1 MTHDSAPQASVSVA
15 PSAASDRRPEV
26 ILGIDPGLN
35 RTGYAVLSRGPKG
48 PCLREAGVIRS
59 TAKKPLA
66 ERLAEIGQGLAE
78 VCEQYRP
85 EALAL
90 EQVFSS
96 GQFPQSAL
104 LMAHARGVILYVVAR
119 YTSQVVHYAPR
130 QMKRLLTG
138 SGNAAKEQVQ
148 RAVQSEL
155 GLPAILEPNDVA
167 DAVAIALCHY
177 HSVRLPMA
185 CLDQ

>member
-1 MTHDSAPQASVSVA
+1 MSAPAA
-15 PSAASDRRPEV
+15 TPPSPPAV
-26 ILGIDPGLN
+26 ILGVDPGLN
-35 RTGYAVLSRGPKG
+35 RTGYAVLSRGAQG

-59 TAKKPLA
+59 TASKPLA

-78 VCEQYRP
+78 VCEQYHP
-85 EALAL
+85 EVMAL
-90 EQVFSS
+90 EQVFST

-104 LMAHARGVILYVVAR
+104 LMAHARGVILYVASR
-119 YTSQVVHYAPR
+119 HLSEVVHYAPR

-138 SGNAAKEQVQ
+138 SGNAAKDQVQ

-155 GLPAILEPNDVA
+155 GLPAVLEPNDVA

-177 HSVRLPMA
+177 YTVRLPLA
-185 CLDQ
+185 VLDG

>member
-1 MTHDSAPQASVSVA
+1 VKRDSPPRASEPAASSSAPA
-15 PSAASDRRPEV
+15 PRPEV
-26 ILGIDPGLN
+26 ILGVDPGLN
-35 RTGYAVLSRGPKG
+35 RTGYAVLSRGTNG
-48 PCLREAGVIRS
+48 PRLREAGVIRS
-59 TAKKPLA
+59 TASKSLA
-66 ERLAEIGQGLAE
+66 ERLEEIGQGLAE

-90 EQVFSS
+90 EQVFST

-138 SGNAAKEQVQ
+138 SGKAAKEQVQ

-155 GLPAILEPNDVA
+155 GLAAVLEPNDVA

-177 HSVRLPMA
+177 HTVRTPLA
-185 CLDQ
+185 RLEG